1 MKMLGGSFKPKN
13 IGKILNRLSN
23 TPYQMVFN
31 KTGHSTVQMICKINK
46 KRFLVKWTGKQI

>member
-1 MKMLGGSFKPKN
+1 MLGGSFKPKN